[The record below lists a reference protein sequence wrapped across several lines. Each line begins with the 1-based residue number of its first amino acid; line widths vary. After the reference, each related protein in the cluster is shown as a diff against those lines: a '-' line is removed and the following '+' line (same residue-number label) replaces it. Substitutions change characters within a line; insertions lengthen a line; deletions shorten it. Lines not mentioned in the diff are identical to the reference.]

1 MTLPTER
8 RAFTLVE
15 ILMVLAILGIVTV
28 ISMPYLV
35 KSIRGNRLRVAGAT
49 VVKAGRYARNMALLH
64 TQDMK
69 LILDISAATV
79 RVEPR
84 YEAPAPSSRTPT
96 ASAPEPVP
104 PPLPMEAGSGGA
116 VSPPVSAS
124 PSVAIA
130 RKLDDVRI
138 DYVELE
144 HHDRENAGTVTVIY
158 RTNGRCTPYEVRIVD
173 EYDHAMIITV
183 DALSSPET
191 RREEP

>member
-64 TQDMK
+64 TQEMK
-69 LILDISAATV
+69 LIVDIGAATV

-84 YEAPAPSSRTPT
+84 YEASVRSSRTPPGT
-96 ASAPEPVP
+96 PEPVS
-104 PPLPMEAGSGGA
+104 PPLSTEGA
-116 VSPPVSAS
+116 SDSSVSPPVSAS

-144 HHDRENAGTVTVIY
+144 HHDRQNDGTVTVIY
-158 RTNGRCTPYEVRIVD
+158 RTNGRCTPYEVRVVD